1 LFTIRHTLRVERA
14 AYRVVANA
22 WKVLNPTTPD
32 QNDRVLL
39 EVVADA
45 WDVGGDFETVRETN
59 AANLTE
65 SGVRLLRSRGV
76 NAGADTSALRAAL
89 QRWRLRLP
97 GFVVAAL
104 TDQLIDRRHEL
115 QFYLSDKNPEDNA
128 RKTILRALLTA
139 CITDTGKTRRLV

>member
-1 LFTIRHTLRVERA
+1 M
-14 AYRVVANA
+14 
-22 WKVLNPTTPD
+22 
-32 QNDRVLL
+32 
-39 EVVADA
+39 ADA
-45 WDVGGDFETVRETN
+45 WDVGGNFETVRQTN

-128 RKTILRALLTA
+128 NKTILDALLTA
-139 CITDTGKTRRLV
+139 CITDAEERTESFSRTAPIEDWAGSEQISRGGPERKA